1 MIEKRF
7 KSLIIR
13 IAAGAIIL
21 FIIIFGLFL
30 LGEKT
35 PQSSTIST
43 EIPVAMKIPKSN
55 PMLEPS
61 VKKISAKIP
70 SSEIVPET
78 ATEEEISEP
87 DETLL
92 NPENPFESEEAGR
105 EELVS
110 VEDKSEEGDKAEPIS
125 ARETPEEEEKSIS
138 VHETDELTRMQVG
151 EKIEEETIG
160 EDGSAV
166 LEEPQDEGTTAVSET
181 GELARMEAVEKVEE
195 KSIDKAGPTEPEAE
209 KKDIKEQPETE
220 TVITEKKL
228 SFSEHKG
235 KRIIRDV
242 YLSQSGSE
250 QKLIFQSDSPIIN
263 YKYFILSNPP
273 RLVVDLPGAWKDPDF
288 LEKKV
293 DSSLI
298 SRIRLWNHGDK
309 LRIVNDLKS
318 DKTIFPVFT
327 KSSEGVEAVLKTR

>member
-1 MIEKRF
+1 MIEKLF

-21 FIIIFGLFL
+21 FIIIFGFFL
-30 LGEKT
+30 VEEK
-35 PQSSTIST
+35 PMQPSTTST
-43 EIPVAMKIPKSN
+43 GTPVAMKIPKSN

-61 VKKISAKIP
+61 VKAISAKTP
-70 SSEIVPET
+70 SPEIVLET
-78 ATEEEISEP
+78 TIEEKIPEP

-92 NPENPFESEEAGR
+92 DPENPFESEEEGK

-125 ARETPEEEEKSIS
+125 ARETPAEEEKSIF
-138 VHETDELTRMQVG
+138 VHETDEFSGMEAGG
-151 EKIEEETIG
+151 EIADEKPAEETGLRIS
-160 EDGSAV
+160 EDLEVKKPAV
-166 LEEPQDEGTTAVSET
+166 
-181 GELARMEAVEKVEE
+181 
-195 KSIDKAGPTEPEAE
+195 
-209 KKDIKEQPETE
+209 KKQPETE
-220 TVITEKKL
+220 TVITEKKS

-235 KRIIRDV
+235 KRSIRDI
-242 YLSQSGSE
+242 YLSKSGSE

-273 RLVVDLPGAWKDPDF
+273 RLVVDLPGAWKEPDF

-327 KSSEGVEAVLKTR
+327 KSSEGVEVVLKTR